1 MQIFTHLAGLTERTM
16 KRLVWCAA
24 MVLLPSGCAD
34 RVPVAPTSP
43 GSSSVLTAESATLTG
58 QVYARVDWG
67 DPPLA
72 DVVIEVKTADG
83 SDKSTITDEDG
94 FYELVVRPGAMS
106 ITAFRDG
113 YEAKTWELT
122 LSRDTVLN
130 FGLTPK

>member
-1 MQIFTHLAGLTERTM
+1 
-16 KRLVWCAA
+16 

-34 RVPVAPTSP
+34 HLPVAPTGP
-43 GSSSVLTAESATLTG
+43 GSSTVLTAESATLTG

-72 DVVIEVKTADG
+72 HVVIDVKTADG
-83 SDKSTITDEDG
+83 SDKSTITDDDG
-94 FYELVVRPGAMS
+94 FYELVVRPGVIS
-106 ITAFRDG
+106 ITASSDG

-122 LSRDTVLN
+122 LLRDTVLN